1 MLLQGVREVAAL
13 ANPTAPPTVSQRAF
27 DRARASS
34 ATHADLPAARQ
45 IAKELKLNWPE
56 ALAVAHAPENE
67 QNKLLALKTKDYYS
81 PVGWLTEARIK
92 YALRLVAG
100 RLGVDTLTKGEY
112 DAERVVLLNADA
124 RDWLHGRRLRLP
136 SATAILLA
144 TSSWD
149 AAVVLAGLKA
159 FVRSH
164 TIHQVILSPVEVVDR
179 FYEHYGEQP
188 SRKAL
193 RAFARGNKLPMSG
206 EGNRPFAEIVTEWR
220 QQRHEHGLPEPRVI
234 KYRLGP
240 GIKRP
245 DYSADVGAARLGE
258 HLYRGKW
265 TGEGRERCVEWVANY
280 LASLPVG
287 AKATAATYEAW
298 RKQNP
303 GAPSTDRFSMHGGW
317 DAVRRNARKQL
328 KAQGPTTP
336 GPTR

>member
-1 MLLQGVREVAAL
+1 MPREPLTLLQGVREVSTL
-13 ANPTAPPTVSQRAF
+13 ASPAKPQAVSERTF
-27 DRARASS
+27 DRARAGS
-34 ATHADLPAARQ
+34 ADHADLPAARQ
-45 IAKELKLNWPE
+45 IASEIGLPWPGV
-56 ALAVAHAPENE
+56 LAVAHAPENE
-67 QNKLLALKTKDYYS
+67 QNKLLALKTKEHP
-81 PVGWLTEARIK
+81 PVGWLTDARIK

-112 DAERVVLLNADA
+112 DAERVALLNADA

-136 SATAILLA
+136 SANAILLA
-144 TSSWD
+144 ASSWD
-149 AAVVLAGLKA
+149 AAVVRAGLKA

-164 TIHQVILSPVEVVDR
+164 TIHQVILSPVEVMDR
-179 FYEHYGEQP
+179 FYQHYGEQP

-220 QQRHEHGLPEPRVI
+220 QQRHERGLPEPRVI

-245 DYSADVGAARLGE
+245 DYSADVGAAKPSE

-265 TGEGRERCVEWVANY
+265 SDEDVCVEWVVNY
-280 LASLPVG
+280 LASLPAG
-287 AKATAATYEAW
+287 AKSTAATYEAW

-303 GAPSTDRFSMHGGW
+303 GAPSADRFSQHGGW
-317 DAVRRNARKQL
+317 DALRR
-328 KAQGPTTP
+328 KAQERVSG
-336 GPTR
+336 RSS